1 MKKFLTTTIA
11 AITLALMSN
20 HAVANCGSITMADMN
35 WPSATLMANVDK
47 IILEEGYGC
56 EIELVAGATTTTFA
70 SMNEKGQPDVAAE
83 LWINAVRE
91 PLFAAMDEGNWISNE
106 LSGYSVDNI
115 APVAPQN
122 VNASYLDSES
132 IEISWTENEEQDL
145 GYYKVFRDITS
156 TFDANEENFIESTNQ
171 NQFIDNNLNGE
182 TYYYKVRAI
191 DTHDNQ
197 SESSVFVFA
206 QSLTGDINFDFTVNV
221 LDIVALVDIVID
233 VFENDY
239 NPTDAE
245 LGLLD
250 IYPDGLLNVIDIVG
264 LVNIV
269 LNQ

>member
-1 MKKFLTTTIA
+1 
-11 AITLALMSN
+11 TLSDSTSSSDGLS
-20 HAVANCGSITMADMN
+20 SFR
-35 WPSATLMANVDK
+35 
-47 IILEEGYGC
+47 II
-56 EIELVAGATTTTFA
+56 
-70 SMNEKGQPDVAAE
+70 
-83 LWINAVRE
+83 
-91 PLFAAMDEGNWISNE
+91 AAMDEGNWISNE

-115 APVAPQN
+115 APLAPQN

-132 IEISWTENEEQDL
+132 IEISWAENEEEDL
-145 GYYKVFRDITS
+145 GYYKVFRNITS
-156 TFDANEENFIESTNQ
+156 AFDANNENFIGSTNQ

-250 IYPDGLLNVIDIVG
+250 IYPDGLLNVID
-264 LVNIV
+264 
-269 LNQ
+269 